1 MVGTG
6 WARARDM
13 GIEGCASMSEVGGW
27 RHSRAVR
34 RRAEISVRGGER
46 RAAKGKARA
55 IARGRW
61 TRARV
66 DACETGGG
74 AVIYWKSARD
84 A

>member
-1 MVGTG
+1 
-6 WARARDM
+6 
-13 GIEGCASMSEVGGW
+13 MSERGG

-46 RAAKGKARA
+46 RVAKEKARA
-55 IARGRW
+55 IVRRRW

-66 DACETGGG
+66 DANETGGG
-74 AVIYWKSARD
+74 AVIYRKSARD

>member
-1 MVGTG
+1 M
-6 WARARDM
+6 
-13 GIEGCASMSEVGGW
+13 
-27 RHSRAVR
+27 R

-46 RAAKGKARA
+46 RVAKGKARA
-55 IARGRW
+55 IARRRW

-74 AVIYWKSARD
+74 AVIYRKSARD

>member
-1 MVGTG
+1 
-6 WARARDM
+6 
-13 GIEGCASMSEVGGW
+13 MSAVRGW

-61 TRARV
+61 TRGEGGRV
-66 DACETGGG
+66 RDGGG
-74 AVIYWKSARD
+74 AAIY
-84 A
+84 